1 MIIVVRVEQMT
12 HFELDLMNMNINEC
26 INLESR
32 KINNVFQ
39 EQIKSEHL
47 HVTTRRMSKVM
58 KGKRH

>member
-39 EQIKSEHL
+39 EHIKSEHL